1 MVNYPY
7 FRFIKTYLQSKFQ
20 PQISPEQVSEINLKS
35 SLMDIDFNG
44 EINNGRY
51 LVLADLGR
59 FNHGFLTGYFKAA
72 RKHRF
77 YPMIAGIIAKYRYRI
92 PYNKKFRMTTRI
104 IFFDDKWSYFETKFF
119 YKDKLSTTIFA
130 RTGSVL
136 KGKLLYIK
144 DLERLIGQKNNMTT
158 DIPEIVKNW
167 EKVDSNF
174 EGFF

>member
-1 MVNYPY
+1 MDSLCLIFFMVNYPY

-20 PQISPEQVSEINLKS
+20 PQISLSKFLKLTLNQ

-77 YPMIAGIIAKYRYRI
+77 NPMIAGIIAKYRYRI
-92 PYNKKFRMTTRI
+92 PYNKK
-104 IFFDDKWSYFETKFF
+104 
-119 YKDKLSTTIFA
+119 
-130 RTGSVL
+130 V
-136 KGKLLYIK
+136 
-144 DLERLIGQKNNMTT
+144 
-158 DIPEIVKNW
+158 
-167 EKVDSNF
+167 
-174 EGFF
+174 